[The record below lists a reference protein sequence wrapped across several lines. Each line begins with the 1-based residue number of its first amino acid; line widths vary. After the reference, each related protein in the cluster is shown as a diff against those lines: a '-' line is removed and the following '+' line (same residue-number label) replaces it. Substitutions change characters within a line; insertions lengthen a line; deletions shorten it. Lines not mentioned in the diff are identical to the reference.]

1 MKNSKSINFKSVLS
15 KSLMAAGMTIA
26 GLVALNTTTNKS
38 EVHAATTA
46 NDPQVVTVNYVPGY
60 GIAVWNQANSDT
72 AQITG
77 QKLAHATSWKVID
90 SAYDA
95 QGNKWYD
102 LGRDQWVKA
111 EWVRAG
117 LNSVNP
123 NTAYNETTAQTQT
136 QAPVQ
141 SQTTTANTNTY
152 SYSNQTTAS
161 TSSYNNYS
169 AATTN
174 NTTSANTA
182 STSSYTSNVSGSE
195 AAAKAWIA
203 GRESGGSYTA
213 RNGQYV
219 GKYQLS
225 ASYLNGD
232 YSAANQER
240 VADNYVKSRY
250 GSWTAAQS
258 FWQAN
263 GWY

>member
-1 MKNSKSINFKSVLS
+1 MKNSKSINFKSILS
-15 KSLMAAGMTIA
+15 KTFAAGMAAA
-26 GLVALNTTTNKS
+26 GLTL
-38 EVHAATTA
+38 ATTSA
-46 NDPQVVTVNYVPGY
+46 TNAQAAVTSDDPNVVTINATKGATVKRS
-60 GIAVWNQANSDT
+60 ASDYS
-72 AQITG
+72 ASTG
-77 QKLAHATSWKVID
+77 QVLAHATSWKVID

-102 LGRDQWVKA
+102 LGLNQWVKA
-111 EWVRAG
+111 SDTVAG
-117 LNSVNP
+117 YHTVGHYES
-123 NTAYNETTAQTQT
+123 TAKT
-136 QAPVQ
+136 
-141 SQTTTANTNTY
+141 
-152 SYSNQTTAS
+152 S
-161 TSSYNNYS
+161 THN
-169 AATTN
+169 TTN
-174 NTTSANTA
+174 NTVSTTTSNYSTSTYTPSTSLTTNTNAAANT
-182 STSSYTSNVSGSE
+182 STSSSSYTSSVSGGE

-203 GRESGGSYTA
+203 NRESGGSYSA
-213 RNGQYV
+213 SNGQYV

>member
-1 MKNSKSINFKSVLS
+1 MKNFKSINIKSVLT
-15 KSLMAAGMTIA
+15 KSLMAAGMA
-26 GLVALNTTTNKS
+26 LASLVALTTTTNK
-38 EVHAATTA
+38 EAHAATTA
-46 NDPQVVTVNYVPGY
+46 NDPEVVTVNYVPGY
-60 GIAVWNQANSDT
+60 GIAVWDKASSSD
-72 AQITG
+72 AKITG

-102 LGRDQWVKA
+102 LGKDQWVPAK
-111 EWVRAG
+111 WVRAG
-117 LNSVNP
+117 LNSVDP
-123 NTAYNETTAQTQT
+123 NTAFDYVAP
-136 QAPVQ
+136 QAPTYNSNYS
-141 SQTTTANTNTY
+141 SQTTTAN
-152 SYSNQTTAS
+152 
-161 TSSYNNYS
+161 NYS
-169 AATTN
+169 AT
-174 NTTSANTA
+174 
-182 STSSYTSNVSGSE
+182 TSSYTSNVSGSE

>member
-1 MKNSKSINFKSVLS
+1 MKNFKSINFKSILS
-15 KSLMAAGMTIA
+15 KPFAAGMVAA
-26 GLVALNTTTNKS
+26 GLTLVATSTNN
-38 EVHAATTA
+38 HAQAAVTA
-46 NDPQVVTVNYVPGY
+46 NDPSVVTINVAKGATVKRS
-60 GIAVWNQANSDT
+60 ASDYS
-72 AQITG
+72 ASTG
-77 QKLAHATSWKVID
+77 QILAHATSWKVID

-102 LGRDQWVKA
+102 LGLNQWVKA
-111 EWVRAG
+111 SETVAG
-117 LNSVNP
+117 YHIVGSYK
-123 NTAYNETTAQTQT
+123 AASKHTTST
-136 QAPVQ
+136 
-141 SQTTTANTNTY
+141 NTNA
-152 SYSNQTTAS
+152 NNAS
-161 TSSYNNYS
+161 TSNYS
-169 AATTN
+169 TSTYTSNASSSNNATTS
-174 NTTSANTA
+174 TS
-182 STSSYTSNVSGSE
+182 SSSYTSSVSGSE

-203 GRESGGSYTA
+203 NRESGGSYSAT
-213 RNGQYV
+213 NGQYV

>member
-1 MKNSKSINFKSVLS
+1 MKNSKSIDFKSILS
-15 KSLMAAGMTIA
+15 KTFAAGMAAA
-26 GLVALNTTTNKS
+26 GLTL
-38 EVHAATTA
+38 ATTSA
-46 NDPQVVTVNYVPGY
+46 THAQAAVTSDDPSVVTIN
-60 GIAVWNQANSDT
+60 IAKGATVKRSASDYS
-72 AQITG
+72 ASTG
-77 QKLAHATSWKVID
+77 QILAHATSWKVID

-102 LGRDQWVKA
+102 LGLNQWVKA
-111 EWVRAG
+111 SDTVAG
-117 LNSVNP
+117 YHTVGHYK
-123 NTAYNETTAQTQT
+123 AAKKTTS
-136 QAPVQ
+136 
-141 SQTTTANTNTY
+141 SQTTNT
-152 SYSNQTTAS
+152 QTTNSNNYS
-161 TSSYNNYS
+161 TSSNSSYNYTPS
-169 AATTN
+169 TSSS
-174 NTTSANTA
+174 TTST
-182 STSSYTSNVSGSE
+182 SSSSYTSSVSGGE

-203 GRESGGSYTA
+203 NRESGGSYSA
-213 RNGQYV
+213 SNGQYV

>member
-1 MKNSKSINFKSVLS
+1 MKNFKSINIKSVLT
-15 KSLMAAGMTIA
+15 KSLMAAGMALA
-26 GLVALNTTTNKS
+26 GLVALTTTTNK

-46 NDPQVVTVNYVPGY
+46 NDPEVVTVNFVPNY
-60 GIAVWNQANSDT
+60 GIAVWNHANTLSHT
-72 AQITG
+72 TG
-77 QKLAHATSWKVID
+77 QYLKHATSWKVID

-102 LGRDQWVKA
+102 LGKDLWVMAKY
-111 EWVRAG
+111 VRAG
-117 LNSVNP
+117 LNSVDP
-123 NTAYNETTAQTQT
+123 NTAFDYVAPQT
-136 QAPVQ
+136 QAPANTSNYS
-141 SQTTTANTNTY
+141 SQTTTANT
-152 SYSNQTTAS
+152 
-161 TSSYNNYS
+161 SS
-169 AATTN
+169 ATT
-174 NTTSANTA
+174 T

-258 FWQAN
+258 LCQAN

>member
-1 MKNSKSINFKSVLS
+1 
-15 KSLMAAGMTIA
+15 MAAA
-26 GLVALNTTTNKS
+26 GLTL
-38 EVHAATTA
+38 ATTSA
-46 NDPQVVTVNYVPGY
+46 SHAQAAVTSDDPSVVTINAAKGATVKRS
-60 GIAVWNQANSDT
+60 ASDYS
-72 AQITG
+72 ASTG
-77 QKLAHATSWKVID
+77 QILAHATSWKVID

-102 LGRDQWVKA
+102 LGLNQWVKA
-111 EWVRAG
+111 SDTVAG
-117 LNSVNP
+117 YHTVGNYKAASKISSSNNNTSATVATNNYQASTYTPSVSSANS
-123 NTAYNETTAQTQT
+123 A
-136 QAPVQ
+136 
-141 SQTTTANTNTY
+141 
-152 SYSNQTTAS
+152 TTAS
-161 TSSYNNYS
+161 NTSTSS
-169 AATTN
+169 
-174 NTTSANTA
+174 
-182 STSSYTSNVSGSE
+182 SSYTSSASGSE

-203 GRESGGSYTA
+203 NRESGGSYTA
-213 RNGQYV
+213 SNGQYV

>member
-1 MKNSKSINFKSVLS
+1 MKNFKSINFKSVLT
-15 KSLMAAGMTIA
+15 KSIMAASMAFA
-26 GLVALNTTTNKS
+26 GLVALTTTTKN

-46 NDPQVVTVNYVPGY
+46 NDPKVVSVNYVPGY
-60 GIAVWNQANSDT
+60 GIAVWNKASSTD

-102 LGRDQWVKA
+102 LGMNQWVEAK
-111 EWVRAG
+111 WVRAG
-117 LNSVNP
+117 LDSVDP
-123 NTAYNETTAQTQT
+123 NTAYNYTAPQT
-136 QAPVQ
+136 QAP
-141 SQTTTANTNTY
+141 TY
-152 SYSNQTTAS
+152 NYNNQTTAT
-161 TSSYNNYS
+161 TSAYSNYS
-169 AATTN
+169 AA
-174 NTTSANTA
+174 NTTA
-182 STSSYTSNVSGSE
+182 TSSSAYTSNVSGSE

-250 GSWTAAQS
+250 GSWSAAQS

>member
-1 MKNSKSINFKSVLS
+1 
-15 KSLMAAGMTIA
+15 MAAGVA
-26 GLVALNTTTNKS
+26 FASLVALTTTTNKD
-38 EVHAATTA
+38 VHAATTA
-46 NDPQVVTVNYVPGY
+46 NDPEVVTVNYVPDY
-60 GIAVWNQANSDT
+60 GIAVWNHANTLSHT
-72 AQITG
+72 TG
-77 QKLAHATSWKVID
+77 QYLPHATSWKVID

-102 LGRDQWVKA
+102 LGKNQWVMAK
-111 EWVRAG
+111 WVRAG
-117 LNSVNP
+117 LNSVDP
-123 NTAYNETTAQTQT
+123 DVAYDYVAPQT
-136 QAPVQ
+136 QAPVAQ
-141 SQTTTANTNTY
+141 
-152 SYSNQTTAS
+152 
-161 TSSYNNYS
+161 
-169 AATTN
+169 TTN
-174 NTTSANTA
+174 NTYSSQATTSSSSNN
-182 STSSYTSNVSGSE
+182 SSYTSSVSGSE

-225 ASYLNGD
+225 AAYLNGD

>member
-1 MKNSKSINFKSVLS
+1 MKNFKSINFKSVLT
-15 KSLMAAGMTIA
+15 KTIMAASMAFA
-26 GLVALNTTTNKS
+26 GLVALTTTTKN

-46 NDPQVVTVNYVPGY
+46 NDPKVVTVNYVPGY
-60 GIAVWNQANSDT
+60 GIAVWNKASSTD

-102 LGRDQWVKA
+102 LGKDQWVPAK
-111 EWVRAG
+111 WVRAG
-117 LNSVNP
+117 LNSVDP
-123 NTAYNETTAQTQT
+123 NTAFDYVAPQTPANT
-136 QAPVQ
+136 SNYS
-141 SQTTTANTNTY
+141 SQTTTAN
-152 SYSNQTTAS
+152 
-161 TSSYNNYS
+161 NYS
-169 AATTN
+169 AT
-174 NTTSANTA
+174 
-182 STSSYTSNVSGSE
+182 TSSYTSNVSGSE